1 MVRDMRCRT
10 PKKDDM
16 VWLNP
21 PENPPVCEVPLRDRA
36 YIRVKC
42 LGRDLC
48 ALVDTG
54 ASKCLMSMDIYQ
66 SLVGRPKLA
75 TSDIPHFRVANNGM
89 LPTCGVTTLPL
100 CIGDQEMAVKLYVV
114 PHLSNEIIL
123 GRDHLSAFRAQI
135 DYGKDVVRFDVREG
149 LFTVRDTVLMP
160 REKKYVRV
168 RLRSKQKDLTT
179 NAVALPRSHDVRV
192 PDLVG
197 DKQKVR
203 LCGGETSVLFHNRS
217 NKPMHLHQ
225 GLKVA
230 TALQDHDTPKLY
242 CQVAQNNGEG
252 IEAHHS
258 PGRAQLYRDAIDSIP
273 FSGSVLNANEV
284 ATIKDLV
291 WKRRGALSINNELG
305 CLKGYEHVIR
315 LHDETPYNAA
325 PYRLTPAAREVM
337 RRELDVL
344 LKNDAI
350 KPCMSSY
357 GSPALLVRKDGS
369 KGDIRLAKVRLV
381 VSLVEMNKQSV
392 KVKYN
397 LPHIVETITQLEK
410 DSLNYVSVIDLSQ
423 GFNQVAISEDS
434 QKYTTFRTDG
444 LGSYCLKR
452 LPQGYCNASEVFQSC
467 MESIFP
473 PEMRANVKPYVDD
486 LFIHS
491 ETFEEHV
498 RLLDRVLSILEDKG
512 LKIKVEKSLICQ
524 KEVNFLGYTVSREG
538 IKVKRDKCEAILKM
552 PRPHSVTKVRSFLGS
567 LGYNRRF
574 IKDFSV
580 IVRPL
585 HQLTKKGVPFEWTE
599 ACEESYQALRS
610 ALMSSP
616 VLSTIDYTR
625 KLILTTDASQDG
637 LGATLSQLD
646 PEGKNR
652 HVIAYMSRSLHPHER
667 AYCITQREALCI
679 VTAVKY
685 FTTYLRFCEFE
696 IRTDHRPL
704 MYLFKNGTKQL
715 QHQAR
720 IVRWSIFLSAYDFSI
735 SFVKGDSTE
744 IRQADWLSRDT
755 FEAPTQEMKDK
766 ALNMSANELVREEL
780 ECEDCM
786 AELGGNKEPYLFSTA
801 AADGQDD
808 EVKDGPGPDV
818 APPSFAPERLGQT
831 QGNQMAPPPE
841 NSARPPIKK
850 LGNYTIPFEKLYKK
864 MDTYHQD
871 KFPRDKLIEMQAG
884 DDFSGAMI
892 RYLKNNEIPANIK
905 EARRITVMADQ
916 FMIDKDVLH
925 HIEVPAEG
933 LASETF
939 RIQLYVPVALRPYL
953 VNEVH
958 SEVHMA
964 VGWDGIGF
972 V

>member
-1 MVRDMRCRT
+1 
-10 PKKDDM
+10 
-16 VWLNP
+16 
-21 PENPPVCEVPLRDRA
+21 
-36 YIRVKC
+36 
-42 LGRDLC
+42 
-48 ALVDTG
+48 
-54 ASKCLMSMDIYQ
+54 
-66 SLVGRPKLA
+66 
-75 TSDIPHFRVANNGM
+75 
-89 LPTCGVTTLPL
+89 
-100 CIGDQEMAVKLYVV
+100 
-114 PHLSNEIIL
+114 
-123 GRDHLSAFRAQI
+123 
-135 DYGKDVVRFDVREG
+135 
-149 LFTVRDTVLMP
+149 
-160 REKKYVRV
+160 
-168 RLRSKQKDLTT
+168 
-179 NAVALPRSHDVRV
+179 
-192 PDLVG
+192 
-197 DKQKVR
+197 
-203 LCGGETSVLFHNRS
+203 
-217 NKPMHLHQ
+217 MHLHQ

-258 PGRAQLYRDAIDSIP
+258 PGRAQLYREAIDSIP
-273 FSGSVLNANEV
+273 FSGSVLNANEI
-284 ATIKDLV
+284 ATVKDLV

-369 KGDIRLAKVRLV
+369 KGDFRLAKVRLV

-552 PRPHSVTKVRSFLGS
+552 PRPHSVTKVRSLLGS

-580 IVRPL
+580 IARPL

-616 VLSTIDYTR
+616 VLSTINYTR
-625 KLILTTDASQDG
+625 KLILTIDASQDG

-646 PEGKNR
+646 SEGKNR
-652 HVIAYMSRSLHPHER
+652 HVIAYMSPITPPSWMSLLHNSER
-667 AYCITQREALCI
+667 GIMHCHCRQVLHH
-679 VTAVKY
+679 VSPFLWVWNQNWSQ
-685 FTTYLRFCEFE
+685 TTHVSVQKR
-696 IRTDHRPL
+696 H
-704 MYLFKNGTKQL
+704 K
-715 QHQAR
+715 
-720 IVRWSIFLSAYDFSI
+720 
-735 SFVKGDSTE
+735 
-744 IRQADWLSRDT
+744 
-755 FEAPTQEMKDK
+755 
-766 ALNMSANELVREEL
+766 
-780 ECEDCM
+780 
-786 AELGGNKEPYLFSTA
+786 TA
-801 AADGQDD
+801 AASSQN
-808 EVKDGPGPDV
+808 
-818 APPSFAPERLGQT
+818 S
-831 QGNQMAPPPE
+831 QMEHIPVGIWLLNIICE
-841 NSARPPIKK
+841 GRFHRDQARWLVVTWRIWSP
-850 LGNYTIPFEKLYKK
+850 Y
-864 MDTYHQD
+864 
-871 KFPRDKLIEMQAG
+871 PRD
-884 DDFSGAMI
+884 
-892 RYLKNNEIPANIK
+892 
-905 EARRITVMADQ
+905 
-916 FMIDKDVLH
+916 
-925 HIEVPAEG
+925 EG
-933 LASETF
+933 QGPQYEF
-939 RIQLYVPVALRPYL
+939 
-953 VNEVH
+953 
-958 SEVHMA
+958 
-964 VGWDGIGF
+964 
-972 V
+972 